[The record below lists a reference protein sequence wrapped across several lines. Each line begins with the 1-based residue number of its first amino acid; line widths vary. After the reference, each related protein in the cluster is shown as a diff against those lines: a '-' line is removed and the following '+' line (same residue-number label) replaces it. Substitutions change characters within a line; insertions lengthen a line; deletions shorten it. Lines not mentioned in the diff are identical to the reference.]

1 MKDKRYEIMN
11 IFIDRYENSAAFKG
25 TSTRKR
31 KIQLK
36 LYQVY
41 PHYGNS
47 EYYLETEEIEEAVNA
62 LLKLNFIKAGQNS
75 DFGHRDIVL
84 NTDEQIIRQ
93 IYHFL
98 GRTDLKYAQ
107 HQFLLALS
115 QYQAF
120 DWINNF
126 LHELEVRTQHFQSL
140 YPYLESNSIQE
151 LKDIVAILNHMVLIH
166 EEISYRRFS
175 IMVLH
180 DSKKLELYKNKI
192 YHIIHDFY
200 DDSLNNESEAFEAFG
215 IIRNPS
221 VIYVKG
227 NMRFQIKDQIVDLKN
242 FNCHFGFYSDHIRE
256 LEIIEMN
263 VNKVLTV
270 ENWTSFNDL
279 ELEDTLI
286 IYLGGFHN
294 LAMTQFLHKIFHFL
308 NTQAK
313 YYHFGDIDAG
323 GFYIFLNLLKK
334 TDIPFQT
341 WKMDL
346 LTLQAYEKYAKALTP
361 NDIVRLKKLQ
371 EEINAPVIDYM
382 LKKNIKLEQEII
394 TIES

>member
-1 MKDKRYEIMN
+1 M
-11 IFIDRYENSAAFKG
+11 
-25 TSTRKR
+25 
-31 KIQLK
+31 L
-36 LYQVY
+36 
-41 PHYGNS
+41 
-47 EYYLETEEIEEAVNA
+47 
-62 LLKLNFIKAGQNS
+62 
-75 DFGHRDIVL
+75 
-84 NTDEQIIRQ
+84 
-93 IYHFL
+93 
-98 GRTDLKYAQ
+98 
-107 HQFLLALS
+107 
-115 QYQAF
+115 
-120 DWINNF
+120 
-126 LHELEVRTQHFQSL
+126 
-140 YPYLESNSIQE
+140 
-151 LKDIVAILNHMVLIH
+151 
-166 EEISYRRFS
+166 
-175 IMVLH
+175 
-180 DSKKLELYKNKI
+180 LYKNKI

-346 LTLQAYEKYAKALTP
+346 PTLQAYEKYAKALTP

>member
-41 PHYGNS
+41 PHYGKS

-107 HQFLLALS
+107 HQFLSALS

-140 YPYLESNSIQE
+140 YPYLETNSVQE
-151 LKDIVAILNHMVLIH
+151 LQDIITILNYMQSPH
-166 EEISYRRFS
+166 EEISYRKFS
-175 IMVLH
+175 IMTLQ
-180 DSKKLELYKNKI
+180 DSKKLELYKHKI

-200 DDSLNNESEAFEAFG
+200 DDTISNENEAFEVFG

-221 VIYVKG
+221 IVYVKG
-227 NMRFQIKDQIVDLKN
+227 KMRFQIDDQLIDLKN
-242 FNCHFGFYSDHIRE
+242 FNYHFSFYSDYITQI
-256 LEIIEMN
+256 EIIDIHVQKIM
-263 VNKVLTV
+263 TV

-294 LAMTQFLHKIFHFL
+294 TAISQFLLKIYKFL
-308 NTQAK
+308 DDQVK

-323 GFYIFLNLLKK
+323 GFYIYLNLLKK
-334 TDIPFQT
+334 TNIPFQT
-341 WKMDL
+341 WKMNL
-346 LTLQAYEKYAKALTP
+346 VTLKHYEQYAKPLTQ
-361 NDIVRLKKLQ
+361 NDIARLKKLKND
-371 EEINAPVIDYM
+371 INDPVIDYM
-382 LKKNIKLEQEII
+382 LEKNVKLEQEII
-394 TIES
+394 SIE